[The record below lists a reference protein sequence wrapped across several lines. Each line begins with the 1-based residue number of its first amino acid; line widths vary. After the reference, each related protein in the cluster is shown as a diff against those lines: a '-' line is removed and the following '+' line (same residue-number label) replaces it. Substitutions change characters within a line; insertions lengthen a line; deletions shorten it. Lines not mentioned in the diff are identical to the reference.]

1 MVEKAEKTLYVYWYF
16 SESWWQISLQTCKY
30 YNKNTPPPPRP
41 PQLCSWLPILS
52 PEFVLHKLPLQLL
65 STLQKKFITSKQSG
79 RAHGIVLI
87 LLHNRL
93 EGGNQIFLIIFVKK
107 ITTYKNLVD
116 RRSEMYIS
124 SSDLWWKNTDVHP
137 PPPLESY

>member
-1 MVEKAEKTLYVYWYF
+1 MKKPKRLYMYTGILVNHGDKLVYR
-16 SESWWQISLQTCKY
+16 LV
-30 YNKNTPPPPRP
+30 NTITKIPPPRP

-137 PPPLESY
+137 PPPPLESY